1 MLRIAVCDDEKIYID
16 SISDM
21 VKKYSEEKSV
31 EIDIHQFER
40 SFDLLDSIEVGELY
54 DAYLLDIYMPGMS
67 GLSVA
72 EELKNRNATAPI
84 VFLTSSPDHAIEAY
98 EIRAVHYLLKPLS
111 EDKFF
116 SAMDRVIE
124 SIPAKKTEEI
134 VLKTERMYK
143 RILVSDIIYAETDGN
158 YQMIFLK
165 NGETIRVRMTSGELY
180 DLLSE
185 WERFY
190 KCGRAYIVNL
200 GKISKL
206 TSKTAVVRGGNE
218 LLIPR
223 NVMADLKE
231 AYFKFFDRRK

>member
-40 SFDLLDSIEVGELY
+40 SFDLLDSIEAGELY

-165 NGETIRVRMTSGELY
+165 NGETICVRMTSGELY

>member
-1 MLRIAVCDDEKIYID
+1 
-16 SISDM
+16 
-21 VKKYSEEKSV
+21 
-31 EIDIHQFER
+31 
-40 SFDLLDSIEVGELY
+40 
-54 DAYLLDIYMPGMS
+54 
-67 GLSVA
+67 
-72 EELKNRNATAPI
+72 
-84 VFLTSSPDHAIEAY
+84 
-98 EIRAVHYLLKPLS
+98 
-111 EDKFF
+111 
-116 SAMDRVIE
+116 
-124 SIPAKKTEEI
+124 
-134 VLKTERMYK
+134 
-143 RILVSDIIYAETDGN
+143 
-158 YQMIFLK
+158 MIFLK